1 LYFYCILTIFKI
13 KKITKNQIFFL
24 EINFQSDI
32 MNNMINIKLS
42 DFKYKLPKTLV
53 AKYPLD
59 PRNSSRMLVVN
70 HITGEMQDKKFADI
84 MSIIQK
90 GDCIVLNETK
100 VFPARIYGTKEKTNA
115 KIEMLLLRELKVAEE
130 NL

>member
-1 LYFYCILTIFKI
+1 MLP
-13 KKITKNQIFFL
+13 
-24 EINFQSDI
+24 
-32 MNNMINIKLS
+32 NNKLS
-42 DFKYKLPKTLV
+42 DFKYKLSKSYV

-59 PRNSSRMLVVN
+59 PRNSSRMMVIN
-70 HITGEMQDKKFADI
+70 KETGDITEKKFSDI
-84 MSIIQK
+84 MSMFQK

-115 KIEMLLLRELKVAEE
+115 RIEVLLLRELKVAEE